1 MDADHRRNDQVA
13 VKGKPMTDKQ
23 RKLCAVGGIFLG
35 AVFMIIGVLRGE
47 HETVFRKAIMIC
59 LECIGIG

>member
-1 MDADHRRNDQVA
+1 
-13 VKGKPMTDKQ
+13 MTDKQ

-35 AVFMIIGVLRGE
+35 AVFMMIGVLRGE
-47 HETVFRKAIMIC
+47 HETFFRKAIMIC